1 MPFTYRRRIHFH
13 ETDMAGIV
21 HFSRFFPI
29 LEEAEQAFYREGI
42 KISVQSVFKQGY
54 IVPRVHAE
62 CDYLNPLFADDV
74 VDVDVSVDKIGLSSL
89 SMVFD
94 IKRGEDA
101 IAKGKIVAVYVK
113 DGKSVDIPDEIRER
127 SQAYLIKS

>member
-1 MPFTYRRRIHFH
+1 MPFTYKRRIHFH

-42 KISVQSVFKQGY
+42 KISIQSVLKQGY

-62 CDYLNPLFADDV
+62 CDYLNPLFADDLIEV
-74 VDVDVSVDKIGLSSL
+74 EVSLEKIGLSSL
-89 SMVFD
+89 TMLFNITRQD
-94 IKRGEDA
+94 TA
-101 IAKGKIVAVYVK
+101 IAKGKIVGVYVK
-113 DGKSVDIPDEIRER
+113 DGKSVDIPEEIRER
-127 SQAYLIKS
+127 SQAFLKQ